1 MGRKKNTVVQAEQI
15 LKDFENKTEAIKHI
29 NDLMNM
35 TMNTKRIA
43 FWDEVLQI
51 YLQIVN
57 EK

>member
-35 TMNTKRIA
+35 TMNTKRIS

>member
-1 MGRKKNTVVQAEQI
+1 MGRKKNTVVQAE
-15 LKDFENKTEAIKHI
+15 LLLSEKTKEEAIKHI
-29 NDLMNM
+29 NDLKNM